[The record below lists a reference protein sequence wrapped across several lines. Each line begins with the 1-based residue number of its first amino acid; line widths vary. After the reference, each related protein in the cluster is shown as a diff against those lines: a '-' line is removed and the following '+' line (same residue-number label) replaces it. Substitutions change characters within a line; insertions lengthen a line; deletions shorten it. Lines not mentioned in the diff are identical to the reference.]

1 MNVRLRMAGLLV
13 ACGLAMVT
21 MSCRHRV
28 TSAGMTV
35 ESFQG
40 TQVKANSTVFGRQFR
55 VVQSAIAR
63 GDNGLLQATIT
74 LENLKKDCQ
83 IEYRYRWLDD
93 QGIEVRSGTSI
104 WTPLAVGSRESKLL
118 SGIAPS
124 KAAADFIL
132 DIRFSFKS
140 TRW

>member
-1 MNVRLRMAGLLV
+1 MNVRTLV
-13 ACGLAMVT
+13 AMLLIACGVAVSAT
-21 MSCRHRV
+21 SCRHRT
-28 TSAGMTV
+28 TSAGITV
-35 ESFQG
+35 ESYQG

-63 GDNGLLQATIT
+63 GDNGLLQATVT
-74 LENLKKDCQ
+74 LENLRNDCQ
-83 IEYRYRWLDD
+83 IDYRYRWIDD
-93 QGIEVRSGTSI
+93 KGIEVRSGTSI
-104 WTPLAVGSRESKLL
+104 WTPLAVGARESKLL
-118 SGIAPS
+118 SGIGPS